1 LVGAVLGVLIWL
13 RFRCLSGGGLTSD
26 KCSGGGRRCLSG
38 ITDWRL
44 KQKGYAMTDQETR
57 RRVRWTMSNH
67 FLATVISVAASA
79 EGVAAMPRELAGTTW
94 RWIGF
99 TSALETPTIP
109 EPNRYNL
116 KFRGSDNVS
125 LRADCNRGA
134 RNVTFLEPGV
144 IRLGA
149 LAITR
154 AMCPPGSLG
163 DRFARD
169 VGRVV
174 RWAVR
179 GGELRLE
186 LPEDA
191 GTLRFTRQP

>member
-1 LVGAVLGVLIWL
+1 LVGAVLGVLIYL
-13 RFRCLSGGGLTSD
+13 RFRYLSGGCLPSD
-26 KCSGGGRRCLSG
+26 KMQPGRASLSPRNH
-38 ITDWRL
+38 RL
-44 KQKGYAMTDQETR
+44 ALKLKGYAMTDQDTR
-57 RRVRWTMSNH
+57 RRVRWTMSNL
-67 FLATVISVAASA
+67 FLATVILVAASA

-94 RWIGF
+94 RWISF
-99 TSALETPTIP
+99 TSASEALTIP
-109 EPNRYNL
+109 EPDRYIL
-116 KFRGSDNVS
+116 TFRGGDNVS

-134 RNVTFLEPGV
+134 GNVTFLEPGV
-144 IRLGA
+144 IRFGA

-154 AMCPPGSLG
+154 AMCPPGSLS

-191 GTLRFTRQP
+191 GTLRLTRQP